1 MQACLEAVFPFRL
14 KPAFQRGD
22 LPAWKTEE
30 RKMYLDSPDAGGG
43 DVEKDAPART
53 DNGGGNRDLAA
64 TLHERFGFDAFK
76 PGQREVI
83 EHLLAGHSA
92 AAVFPTGGGKSL
104 CYQLPAV
111 LLPGLTLVVSPLIA
125 LMKDQIDALAARGI
139 AARRL
144 DSTLTA
150 DGYREVMDE
159 VRSGRLR
166 MLYVAPERFNN
177 ERFREAIGRVR
188 VSLFAVDEA
197 HCISEWGHNFR
208 PDYLKL
214 AQFAR
219 LCRAERMFALTATA
233 TQRVLDDICREFR
246 IEPQCAVRTG
256 FYRPNLTL
264 LTTPVDASQRDS
276 ELVERLR
283 SRPPGP
289 AIVYV
294 TLQRTAEEVAARL
307 VRAGFPARAYHAGM
321 KDDDRAAVQDWF
333 LGSDR
338 GVVVATIAFGM
349 GIDKANI
356 RYIYHY
362 NPPKSLENFA
372 QEIGRAGR
380 DGAPAT
386 CEVLFV
392 PDDLN
397 VLENFTYGDTPT
409 AGAVTNLLGEL
420 FGLGDEFDVSFYEL
434 SASHDIRIL
443 VVRTLLCYLELLGYL
458 EGGTPFYS
466 SYRFQPL
473 VSSAEILSHFEGERR
488 TFLENVLRHAA
499 KARTWFTLNADEV
512 SHSLGCPRDRIVRAL
527 DYLAEQQ
534 WLELKAEGVRQ
545 RYRRLRLPENLSAL
559 AAKLHE
565 RTLQR
570 EKSEIDRLGQVL
582 GLVRHDGCQVAALG
596 AHFAERRDRPC
607 GHCSWCLGG
616 QKPVAVP
623 ERKVPEIDPNVW
635 RRAATVREEHA
646 SVFCDPRVLARFL
659 CGVSSP
665 ALVRAKLTRHDLF
678 GALADVPFA
687 KIHQHAAKKR

>member
-1 MQACLEAVFPFRL
+1 MQNI
-14 KPAFQRGD
+14 
-22 LPAWKTEE
+22 
-30 RKMYLDSPDAGGG
+30 DSTQTVGGRN
-43 DVEKDAPART
+43 DQDI
-53 DNGGGNRDLAA
+53 AA
-64 TLHERFGFDAFK
+64 TLRESFGFDAFR

-83 EHLLAGHSA
+83 EHLLAGRSA

-159 VRSGRLR
+159 VRSGRLC

-233 TQRVLDDICREFR
+233 TRRVLDDIVREFR
-246 IEPQCAVRTG
+246 IEPQCAIRTG

-264 LTTPVDASQRDS
+264 LTTPVAAARRDA
-276 ELVERLR
+276 ELVDRLHN
-283 SRPPGP
+283 RPPGP

-294 TLQRTAEEVAARL
+294 TLQRTAEEVATRL
-307 VRAGFPARAYHAGM
+307 VQAGFPAKAYHAGM
-321 KDDDRAAVQDWF
+321 EDANRAAVQDWF

-380 DGAPAT
+380 DGEPAT

-392 PDDLN
+392 SDDLN
-397 VLENFTYGDTPT
+397 VLENFAYGDTPT
-409 AGAVTNLLGEL
+409 ASAVASLLGEL
-420 FGLGDEFDVSFYEL
+420 FALGDEFDVSYYEL
-434 SASHDIRIL
+434 SAAHDIRLL

-466 SYRFQPL
+466 SYRFKPL
-473 VSSAEILSHFEGERR
+473 VSSAEILSHFEGERQ
-488 TFLENVLRHAA
+488 TFLKNVLRRAVKA
-499 KARTWFTLNADEV
+499 KTWLTLDTDSA
-512 SHSLGCPRDRIVRAL
+512 SRALSCPRDRIVRAL

-534 WLELKAEGVRQ
+534 WLELKAAGVRQ
-545 RYRRLRLPENLSAL
+545 RYRRLRLPEDARAL

-582 GLVRHDGCQVAALG
+582 DLVRHDGCQVGALG
-596 AHFAERRDRPC
+596 AHFAEQRDEPC

-616 QKPVAVP
+616 RKPVAVP
-623 ERKVPEIDPNVW
+623 QRGEAPIDPDPW
-635 RRAATVREEHA
+635 QHAMAVRKEYA
-646 SVFCDPRVLARFL
+646 DLFRDPRVLARFL

-665 ALVRAKLTRHDLF
+665 ALIRAKLTRHNLF
-678 GALADVPFA
+678 GVLGNVPFA
-687 KIHQHAAKKR
+687 RIHQRAATEP

>member
-1 MQACLEAVFPFRL
+1 MCP
-14 KPAFQRGD
+14 
-22 LPAWKTEE
+22 TTSN
-30 RKMYLDSPDAGGG
+30 SP
-43 DVEKDAPART
+43 
-53 DNGGGNRDLAA
+53 NGGKT
-64 TLHERFGFDAFK
+64 TLPDDALRILRERFGFDGFK
-76 PGQREVI
+76 PGQQEVI
-83 EHLLAGHSA
+83 GHLLAGWSA

-150 DGYREVMDE
+150 DAYREVMDQ

-177 ERFREAIGRVR
+177 ERFREAMGRVQ

-233 TQRVLDDICREFR
+233 TKRVLDDICREFR
-246 IEPQCAVRTG
+246 IEPRCAVRTG

-264 LTTPVDASQRDS
+264 LTTPVTGAERDAA
-276 ELVERLR
+276 LVDRLG

-294 TLQRTAEEVAARL
+294 TLQRTAEEVAERL
-307 VRAGFPARAYHAGM
+307 SQAGFPARAYHAGM
-321 KDDDRAAVQDWF
+321 DGELRAAVQDWF

-349 GIDKANI
+349 GIDKADI

-386 CEVLFV
+386 CEVLFM

-397 VLENFTYGDTPT
+397 VLENFAYGDTPT
-409 AGAVTNLLGEL
+409 PDAVSGLLREL
-420 FGLGDEFDVSFYEL
+420 FALGDEFDVSIHEL
-434 SASHDIRIL
+434 SANHDIRLL

-466 SYRFQPL
+466 SYRFKPL

-488 TFLENVLRHAA
+488 SFLKDVLRHAV
-499 KARTWFTLNADEV
+499 KGRTWFSLDADRV
-512 SHSLGCPRDRIVRAL
+512 SRALDCPRDRIVRAL

-545 RYRRLRLPENLSAL
+545 RYRRLRTPDDFKAL
-559 AAKLHE
+559 TVKLHG

-570 EKSEIDRLGQVL
+570 EKSEIDRLRQVFD
-582 GLVRHDGCQVAALG
+582 LVRHDGCQVAALG
-596 AHFAERRDRPC
+596 AHFTETRDQPC
-607 GHCSWCLGG
+607 GHCTWCLAG
-616 QKPVAVP
+616 QKPVCVP
-623 ERKVPEIDPNVW
+623 ERSAPPIDPDVW
-635 RRAATVREEHA
+635 RRAAALRDEHPGILR
-646 SVFCDPRVLARFL
+646 DPRVLARFL

-665 ALVRAKLTRHDLF
+665 ALVRAKLTRDPLF
-678 GALADVPFA
+678 GAMAAVPFA
-687 KIHQHAAKKR
+687 TVHQRALAEQAKAP